1 MNSSKALDSDET
13 KSQQKRK
20 KRLIRIKT
28 FNILVLMLSK
38 ERCIYI
44 AK

>member
-1 MNSSKALDSDET
+1 MNSSKALDYDET

-20 KRLIRIKT
+20 KHLIQIKT
-28 FNILVLMLSK
+28 FNILVSMLSK